1 MIILQILF
9 YPFAILYNLVTGIR
23 NRMYDLG
30 LRPSIKFD
38 VPVVAVGNLTV
49 GGTGKTPMTEY
60 LIRLLVK
67 DYKVATLSR
76 GYGRKTK
83 GFRMADSSDN
93 ADTIGDEPFQ
103 MYQKFGKSTS
113 VAVGEDR
120 AFAIPNILQASPEI
134 DVILL
139 DDAYQHR
146 SVSPSLNILLSDY
159 HRPFYNDYLLP
170 AGRLRE
176 SRNSAN
182 RADVVVV
189 TKCPSTLT
197 DEAMIEIDKSI
208 RVYVEKPVFFSRI
221 RYRHPLAFADHNK
234 KISHEVVL
242 LTGISNPK
250 PLVLFVKQ
258 NFKLVKHFNFPDHHT
273 YTISDLKAIVRY
285 VEENPTVSI
294 LTTEKDKVKL
304 AVSQFN
310 QLRSQLSL
318 FYLSIELEFIK
329 SGGNFDAIV
338 LNSLR
343 RVG

>member
-9 YPFAILYNLVTGIR
+9 YPFAMLYNLVTGIR

-49 GGTGKTPMTEY
+49 GGTGKTPLTEY
-60 LIRLLVK
+60 LIRLLAM

-103 MYQKFGKSTS
+103 MYQKFGSSTS

-120 AFAIPNILQASPEI
+120 AFAIPNILQAHPET
-134 DVILL
+134 DVILM

-146 SVSPSLNILLSDY
+146 SVSPYLNILLSDY
-159 HRPFYNDYLLP
+159 HRPFYEDHLLP

-197 DEAMIEIDKSI
+197 DEAMIAIEKSI

-221 RYRHPLAFADHNK
+221 RYRHPLAFPDHQK

-258 NFKLVKHFNFPDHHT
+258 NFKLVKHFNFPDHHR

-285 VEENPTVSI
+285 AEENPTVSI

-318 FYLSIELEFIK
+318 FYLPIELEFIK

-343 RVG
+343 RAG